1 LGNGTDNRVYIG
13 DLQGNLWRIDL
24 TALNPANGQ
33 KNVPTPVTL
42 LFKTPTLPASING
55 TTVNLPQ
62 PITTPP
68 LVTLNPNYPA
78 QPGLMVIFGTGQLLQ
93 QSDLTNTQV
102 QSVYGVWDKGTGS
115 TVTQSSL
122 VQQTIYT
129 TNIGATQVRLM
140 SKNPINWSTNSGWY
154 VNLPATGERMI
165 TNMLLY
171 AGQVIFTTYAPTPNV
186 CGAGGSSYLM
196 DFNYATGTSFSS
208 PVFDVNGDG
217 LINSLDTVINP
228 PSGYGPNPGGIALGS
243 GFASAPS
250 LTGSFITLSQGNAL
264 KSILHQTAGMVPLY
278 WRLLNGQ

>member
-1 LGNGTDNRVYIG
+1 
-13 DLQGNLWRIDL
+13 
-24 TALNPANGQ
+24 
-33 KNVPTPVTL
+33 
-42 LFKTPTLPASING
+42 
-55 TTVNLPQ
+55 
-62 PITTPP
+62 
-68 LVTLNPNYPA
+68 
-78 QPGLMVIFGTGQLLQ
+78 
-93 QSDLTNTQV
+93 
-102 QSVYGVWDKGTGS
+102 
-115 TVTQSSL
+115 
-122 VQQTIYT
+122 
-129 TNIGATQVRLM
+129 M